1 MPPVFNFALLRLR
14 SLLSFALAFKPPPAL
29 EESAGA
35 KPCSFAPFPS
45 FPPDI
50 LRIALSE
57 YKLGAHSLHGPAHW
71 ARTRL
76 NAREICKASPQASP
90 RAAMLFALL
99 HDCRRN
105 DDGPDPGHGERA
117 ARLAAQIGPA
127 RLGLTQSEFDSL
139 SYALRRHTEGRS
151 APDATVAA
159 CWDADRLDLL
169 RAGIY
174 PLPEKLFSPCSKD
187 PAFIAKACQRTQKS
201 LRPRERGA
209 L

>member
-14 SLLSFALAFKPPPAL
+14 SLLRRAHAAKDNPQEPGAALAMPPP
-29 EESAGA
+29 
-35 KPCSFAPFPS
+35 FPP

-50 LRIALSE
+50 ARIALSE
-57 YKLGAHSLHGPAHW
+57 HKLGARSLHGPGHW

-76 NAREICKASPQASP
+76 NAREICKLTPQASP

-99 HDCRRN
+99 HDCRRF

-117 ARLAAQIGPA
+117 AELAAQIGPA
-127 RLGLTQSEFDSL
+127 RLGLTQCEFDSL
-139 SYALRRHTEGRS
+139 AYALCRHTDGRS

-174 PLPEKLFSPCSKD
+174 PLPEKLFLPCSKD

-201 LRPRERGA
+201 LRGRA
-209 L
+209 LRAL